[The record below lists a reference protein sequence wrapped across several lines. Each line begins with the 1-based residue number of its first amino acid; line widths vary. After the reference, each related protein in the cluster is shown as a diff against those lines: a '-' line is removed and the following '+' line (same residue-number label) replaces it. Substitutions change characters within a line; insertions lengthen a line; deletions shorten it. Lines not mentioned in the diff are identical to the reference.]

1 MDQGITVMI
10 IGMATVFAFLILLI
24 LAINLTSSY
33 FIKHADRFDDYNSGH
48 KNKDSK
54 INIAIALAAIKAK
67 RG

>member
-24 LAINLTSSY
+24 AAINLASSY
-33 FIKHADRFDDYNSGH
+33 FIKNADRYDNSKK
-48 KNKDSK
+48 KNNDSK